1 MGKVEVM
8 LSKIV
13 GAKKGVLEINLD
25 EGNGAGII
33 LSAKSL
39 EESIQI
45 QEKVEPL
52 PPANPSMVDYL
63 KNW

>member
-39 EESIQI
+39 EESI
-45 QEKVEPL
+45 
-52 PPANPSMVDYL
+52 
-63 KNW
+63 